1 MKIGLVLEGGAMRG
15 IYSAG
20 VLDTFMDEGISFDGI
35 MGVSAGALFGVNI
48 LSNQKGRVLRYN
60 KRFNADPNYMGLR
73 PLLSEGNIVNTEY
86 AYVRVPRELD
96 VFDDETFKN
105 SNIPFYSVVTNVK
118 TGKAEYILM
127 KSIFDQMDTLRA
139 SGSMP
144 FLSKPVRIGNED
156 YLDGAIADSIPF
168 QKMLDIGYDKLVVV
182 LTKWD
187 GYVKKPMSKP
197 LTNVFYR
204 RKYPKLADAIIYRH
218 EMYNA
223 QMEALRKLESE
234 GKIFVIQPSKYL
246 KMGRI
251 EKDPENIQNMYNLG
265 TGDARNKMKALKS
278 FLNKEKE

>member
-20 VLDTFMDEGISFDGI
+20 ILDSFMDEGISFDGI

-144 FLSKPVRIGNED
+144 FLSKPVRIGNEN

-168 QKMLDIGYDKLVVV
+168 QKMLDMGYDKLVVV

>member
-60 KRFNADPNYMGLR
+60 KKFNADPNYMGLR

-168 QKMLDIGYDKLVVV
+168 QKMLDMGYDKLVVV

-204 RKYPKLADAIIYRH
+204 KKYPKLADAIIYRH

-251 EKDPENIQNMYNLG
+251 EKDSENIQNMYNLG

-278 FLNKEKE
+278 FLNKAQE